1 MSEDAVGKDAVGED
15 AVDEGEDAVGEGA
28 VGEDAVD
35 EDVESSRMFR
45 GYSTTA
51 CHHLLQD
58 CCVPL
63 P

>member
-1 MSEDAVGKDAVGED
+1 MSKDAVGKDAVGED
-15 AVDEGEDAVGEGA
+15 AVD
-28 VGEDAVD
+28 VGEDVLG
-35 EDVESSRMFR
+35 EDVEPSRMFR

>member
-1 MSEDAVGKDAVGED
+1 MSKDAVGKDAVGED
-15 AVDEGEDAVGEGA
+15 AVDEGEDAVGEDA
-28 VGEDAVD
+28 VGEDVLG
-35 EDVESSRMFR
+35 EDVEPSRMFS